1 MTIRH
6 QRGHLRCKKR
16 KNGPSAWEFL
26 WRENDASGKRLRR
39 TAVIGTVEQYP
50 TEDLALAAV
59 NGLRVSINEVC
70 NRQRSRS
77 ILVGDL
83 VDHYKQTELC
93 DRSEWYWEATKVIYA
108 EFLKTWIRPHWAMTN
123 IRDVRTIVVEN
134 WLRQLRRK
142 DGNPLAD
149 TTKTKIRSLMSVLF
163 NHAIRYEW
171 LEQGKNPITLV
182 RQSTARQKNPEVLDP
197 HEIQNLL
204 LHLESPYRLMVLLAA
219 TTGLRRSEL
228 FALKWSDID
237 FTDRTINVTRSI
249 YGQVIGNCKTEASQ
263 KAVPFAH
270 DVKVELSLWKEQS
283 CYQQPDDWV
292 FASPHRKGTLPYW
305 PAILMRRMIRPA
317 ASRAGITKWIGW
329 HTFRHSYA
337 TLLIAN
343 GENVKVVQELMRHG
357 SARITVDIY
366 SQARSPAK
374 RAAQQRLVQM
384 ILPQEGPELAI
395 PLLETPQHLDR
406 VSDLSP
412 AELQAIWRALDQEK
426 FSM

>member
-6 QRGHLRCKKR
+6 QRGHLRCTKR

-26 WRENDASGKRLRR
+26 WRENDATGKRLRR
-39 TAVIGTVEQYP
+39 TTVIGTIEEYP

-59 NGLRVSINEVC
+59 NGLRVSINEAC
-70 NRQRSRS
+70 NRQRERF
-77 ILVGDL
+77 ILFGDL
-83 VDHYKQTELC
+83 IDHYQQTELC
-93 DRSEWYWEATKVIYA
+93 DRAEWYSEATKVIYA
-108 EFLKTWIRPHWAMTN
+108 DFLKTWIRPHWALTN

-134 WLRQLRRK
+134 WLRQLHRK

-182 RQSTARQKNPEVLDP
+182 RQSTARQKTPEVLDP

-228 FALKWSDID
+228 FALKWGDIEL
-237 FTDRTINVTRSI
+237 TDRLINVSRSI

-263 KAVPFAH
+263 KAVPLVHHVA
-270 DVKVELSLWKEQS
+270 VELSLWKAQS
-283 CYQQPDDWV
+283 RYPQQDDWV
-292 FASPHRKGTLPYW
+292 FASPRYKGKLPYW

-317 ASRAGITKWIGW
+317 AARAASRNRSAGI
-329 HTFRHSYA
+329 HSD
-337 TLLIAN
+337 T
-343 GENVKVVQELMRHG
+343 R
-357 SARITVDIY
+357 T
-366 SQARSPAK
+366 
-374 RAAQQRLVQM
+374 QRC
-384 ILPQEGPELAI
+384 
-395 PLLETPQHLDR
+395 
-406 VSDLSP
+406 
-412 AELQAIWRALDQEK
+412 
-426 FSM
+426 